1 MLNFGIR
8 KKVEILLKPNLL
20 YLDDWAFFL
29 KSRKKVGVVLF
40 IKIIN
45 LLLIKNK
52 YYEKFSLFNVFNYF
66 NFL

>member
-20 YLDDWAFFL
+20 HLDDWAFFL

-45 LLLIKNK
+45 LHLIL
-52 YYEKFSLFNVFNYF
+52 Y
-66 NFL
+66 